1 MAADRKLGFSGAI
14 AKRFQDSKI
23 TPLLALTGLLMGLFA
38 IAVTPREEEPQINV
52 TFANIFV
59 PFPGASAVEVENLIA
74 VPLEQVLSE
83 IEGIKHTYSV
93 SRPGMAVMTIQYEVG
108 EDRTAAIVRLY
119 NAIYSNQD
127 WMPPGAGVMQPIIK
141 PKGIDDVPTVT
152 LTLWTVDES
161 RGAHELQRVA
171 HALEA
176 EIKRVPGTSST
187 SNWTRSDSR
196 PTDCRWI
203 PFATLCGPAMS

>member
-1 MAADRKLGFSGAI
+1 MSEETKLGFSGAL
-14 AKRFQDSKI
+14 AKRFQDSMI

-59 PFPGASAVEVENLIA
+59 PFPGASASEVENLVA

-108 EDRTAAIVRLY
+108 EEVKITDGPFLNLNGRIDE
-119 NAIYSNQD
+119 ID
-127 WMPPGAGVMQPIIK
+127 PE
-141 PKGIDDVPTVT
+141 KGKLKVSVSIFGRFTPV
-152 LTLWTVDES
+152 
-161 RGAHELQRVA
+161 ELEYWQVER
-171 HALEA
+171 
-176 EIKRVPGTSST
+176 ITS
-187 SNWTRSDSR
+187 
-196 PTDCRWI
+196 
-203 PFATLCGPAMS
+203 